1 MKRTIILISIAVA
14 VVVAGILIYTFV
26 RDTSEITSTS
36 SSNNKYTVR
45 ITQERP
51 LPGGERYVYLN
62 VARGGEPLLTR
73 KLLYTGDLLD
83 SEFNNLYPNYSWLS
97 ESILKIGR
105 GDGAQSD
112 TMQISNNSSE
122 RIKYLLIETYEDK
135 FILLDVEPGA
145 VVNQEFSY
153 VGRLSCQGEFSASGK
168 RFGDAI
174 ELSNQSGNTAHH
186 QFLINLKGDGVS
198 IESPQQAVNH
208 SRCCAVDRPDIDH
221 E

>member
-1 MKRTIILISIAVA
+1 MKKTLILISIAVA
-14 VVVAGILIYTFV
+14 VAVAGILTYTFV

-36 SSNNKYTVR
+36 SPNNKYTVR
-45 ITQERP
+45 ISQERP
-51 LPGGERYVYLN
+51 LPGIERYVYLN
-62 VARGGEPLLTR
+62 VARGGESLLKR
-73 KLLYTGDLLD
+73 KLLYTGDMLD
-83 SEFNNLYPNYSWLS
+83 DEFNGLYPNHSWLS
-97 ESILKIGR
+97 ESILRIGR

-112 TMQISNNSSE
+112 TIQISNNSSA

-145 VVNQEFSY
+145 VVNQAFRY
-153 VGRLSCQGEFSASGK
+153 VGRLSCQGEFSESGK

-174 ELSNQSGNTAHH
+174 ELSKQGGNAAHN
-186 QFLINLKGDGVS
+186 QFLISLKEDGLS